1 MTRQT
6 KDEPE
11 LKTSG
16 VAARVTPSERRAFE
30 GLRRKLG
37 SAKFP
42 LSEAD
47 TLRHAIALACQ
58 QNGVT
63 WPAVDS

>member
-30 GLRRKLG
+30 QLRRKIG
-37 SAKFP
+37 SLRYP

-47 TLRHAIALACQ
+47 TLRHAIAVACKAE
-58 QNGVT
+58 GIA
-63 WPAVDS
+63 WPRVDS